1 MAPSQKFRHLNA
13 FFTDVIAASNFPR
26 LSSMLSTVGACT
38 LRPVVNAERTS
49 SKRSINAFAS
59 EQFFDFVI
67 VVYSAGRLDI
77 DARPNQKL
85 AFTRIAWR
93 TPTLSDGVRGF
104 NRVSVWC
111 NHQAA
116 RSPAPARTS
125 FSPAVRMIAAAFT
138 WTLRSEEHTSELQSL
153 RHLVCR
159 LLLEKKKPTTR

>member
-13 FFTDVIAASNFPR
+13 FFTDVMAASNFAR
-26 LSSMLSTVGACT
+26 
-38 LRPVVNAERTS
+38 
-49 SKRSINAFAS
+49 RSINAFAS
-59 EQFFDFVI
+59 AQFFDFVI

-111 NHQAA
+111 NHQVA

-125 FSPAVRMIAAAFT
+125 FSPAVRIIAA
-138 WTLRSEEHTSELQSL
+138 
-153 RHLVCR
+153 
-159 LLLEKKKPTTR
+159 P